1 MPLTVGNRVIYQ
13 NGVSICNDRYRSFSY
28 CARRVLI
35 IFVGQELRKQGVQ
48 QRGGKQGTVAV
59 VKLNHNSMTETVRAD
74 NRRFDLLLKL
84 PFPAVGIVEKT
95 YAVDKPHS

>member
-1 MPLTVGNRVIYQ
+1 MSES
-13 NGVSICNDRYRSFSY
+13 VSELKRSLSY
-28 CARRVLI
+28 DAGRVLI
-35 IFVGQELRKQGVQ
+35 IFVRQRLPKLRKQGVQ

-84 PFPAVGIVEKT
+84 PFHAVGIVERT
-95 YAVDKPHS
+95 YAVDRPHG